1 MTRKNLLITTVIATV
16 LTLPLS
22 AQANGWQVLP
32 VMKPGYK
39 ADVAV
44 AVVGGVMQAKDENV
58 DIFSPM
64 GVEVSINCPLLKA
77 PNHTIRQR
85 VSYVQSD
92 KNGFKSQVFELNPHH
107 MYKVAPNV
115 TAGFGPSVGY
125 TAVENSA
132 GSDGI
137 FTFGVGVSGRY
148 DLPNNMFLG
157 AEARFVKAQEFEIA
171 GKTTGF
177 DNARALVKFGY
188 QFR

>member
-1 MTRKNLLITTVIATV
+1 MKRTTLLTATLLATT

-22 AQANGWQVLP
+22 VQAKGWQILP
-32 VMKPGYK
+32 VTKPGYK
-39 ADVAV
+39 ADTAV
-44 AVVGGVMQAKDENV
+44 AVVGGVMQAKDDNK

-64 GVEVSINCPLLKA
+64 GLEVSINCPLLKA

-85 VSYVQSD
+85 ISYLQSD
-92 KNGFKSQVFELNPHH
+92 TNGFKTQAFELNPHH

-125 TAVENSA
+125 TKVENSA
-132 GSDGI
+132 GNDGV
-137 FTFGVGVSGRY
+137 FTFGVGASGRY
-148 DLPNNMFLG
+148 DLPKNMFIG

-171 GKTTGF
+171 GKKTGF

-188 QFR
+188 QF